1 MTGDLIGNKIAN
13 KITNI
18 SKKSSKVH
26 SENNDESE
34 IPEERY
40 ICPEKRQQVIDDLR
54 LM

>member
-1 MTGDLIGNKIAN
+1 MTGDLICNKIDN

-26 SENNDESE
+26 SENNEVNDESE

-40 ICPEKRQQVIDDLR
+40 NVQKKGNKL
-54 LM
+54 LMI